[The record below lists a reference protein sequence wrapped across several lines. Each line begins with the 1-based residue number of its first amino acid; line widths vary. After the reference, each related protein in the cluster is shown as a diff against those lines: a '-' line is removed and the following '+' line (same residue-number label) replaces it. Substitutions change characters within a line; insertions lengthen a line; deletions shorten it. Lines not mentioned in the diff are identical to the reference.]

1 MHVVLRITVQYHTHT
16 HTHRFR
22 IFIDLLLRNTL
33 VAIFKNIFERVSS

>member
-1 MHVVLRITVQYHTHT
+1 MHVVLRITVQYLTHTHT

-33 VAIFKNIFERVSS
+33 VAKSVE